1 MTHVLGKENEMRE
14 NIDRKG
20 NYKQYNKAF
29 EKKHDVDISNE
40 TEVVKEASREEVK
53 PTRDSY
59 IFNGTAMVTADI
71 LALRKEPNGNII
83 TTLSKNDTVTVDDSY
98 DGGEWVKIV
107 LPEEGYVMAKYLY
120 KDK

>member
-1 MTHVLGKENEMRE
+1 MTHVLGKENKMRE

-29 EKKHDVDISNE
+29 EKKHDVDTSNE

-83 TTLSKNDTVTVDDSY
+83 TTLSKGDTVTVDDSY

>member
-1 MTHVLGKENEMRE
+1 MRE

-29 EKKHDVDISNE
+29 EKKHEVDTSNE
-40 TEVVKEASREEVK
+40 IEVAKEVSQEEVK

-71 LALRKEPNGNII
+71 LALRKEPNGDII